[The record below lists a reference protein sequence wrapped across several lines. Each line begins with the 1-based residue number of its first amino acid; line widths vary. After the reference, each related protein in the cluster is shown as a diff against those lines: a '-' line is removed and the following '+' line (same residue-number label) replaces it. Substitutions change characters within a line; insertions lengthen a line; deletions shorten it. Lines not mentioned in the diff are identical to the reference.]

1 MTALDIIVLLLVG
14 GIGIRGLMRGFV
26 AEAMSLVAWI
36 AAIAAVKLIQL
47 GPDLDVGGFP
57 LLPLITDGGALL
69 FPLTYVLGDVL
80 AEVYGMRGARR
91 AILLGFVISALAS
104 VTFLAVGALPPAA
117 DWPNQ
122 AAFDAVSSAAMA
134 EAACGSNRKSSTTFR
149 AEPSTRQRP
158 SVPRW
163 IRSAYWP

>member
-1 MTALDIIVLLLVG
+1 MTAQPRSSFATRPPGVYDLVVALFCALLLISNV
-14 GIGIRGLMRGFV
+14 
-26 AEAMSLVAWI
+26 
-36 AAIAAVKLIQL
+36 AAVKLIQL
-47 GPDLDVGGFP
+47 GPEFTVGGFP

-91 AILLGFVISALAS
+91 AIFLGFVISALAS

-122 AAFDAVSSAAMA
+122 EAFDAVL
-134 EAACGSNRKSSTTFR
+134 GF
-149 AEPSTRQRP
+149 
-158 SVPRW
+158 VPRIVAASLIGYLAGQLLNAW
-163 IRSAYWP
+163 VL